1 MGDVQV
7 RVKGLKRYER
17 EMQGEGQGWLIVPR
31 LRLGG
36 FRDRRLLL
44 CKLLLLLPR
53 HMCVLCVTERRV
65 QQ

>member
-7 RVKGLKRYER
+7 RVNGLKRYER

-36 FRDRRLLL
+36 FRDRRLL
-44 CKLLLLLPR
+44 C
-53 HMCVLCVTERRV
+53 CVNCSCCYLAICV
-65 QQ
+65 